1 MNIILEKLIPLVFP
15 QRGVAKHLCGL
26 CNTAEDAAAF
36 SSARK
41 VFTD

>member
-1 MNIILEKLIPLVFP
+1 MNIIFEKLIALVFP